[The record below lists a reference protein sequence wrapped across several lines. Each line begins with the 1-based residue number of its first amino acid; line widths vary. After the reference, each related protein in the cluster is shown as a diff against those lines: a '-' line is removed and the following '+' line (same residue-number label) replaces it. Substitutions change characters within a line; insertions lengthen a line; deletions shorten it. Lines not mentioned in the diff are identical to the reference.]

1 MANKKDKFGIKA
13 GMTNETVVKLK
24 DAYKHV
30 DNVEL
35 WPALLAEEK
44 VPGSKVG
51 PTFLCIIVD
60 QFKRL
65 RNGDR

>member
-1 MANKKDKFGIKA
+1 MPNKKDKFDIKT
-13 GMTNETVVKLK
+13 GMTNETVAKLEA
-24 DAYKHV
+24 AYKHV

-44 VPGSKVG
+44 ISGSKVG